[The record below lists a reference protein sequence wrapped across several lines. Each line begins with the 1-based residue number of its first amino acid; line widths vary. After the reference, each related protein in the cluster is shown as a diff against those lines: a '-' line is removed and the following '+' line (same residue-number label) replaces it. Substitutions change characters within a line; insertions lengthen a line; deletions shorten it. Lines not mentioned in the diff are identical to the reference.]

1 VEGIVDETLAS
12 DFRGKL
18 LCKLMCKVASWF
30 KDWDRQ
36 LELAGAT
43 REPDS
48 REKTN
53 IEMDGKSIWYRSFRT
68 EDVLGTASVWNDILM
83 ADVIESKI

>member
-1 VEGIVDETLAS
+1 MEHIVDEIVAS

-43 REPDS
+43 RERDC
-48 REKTN
+48 REKSG

-68 EDVLGTASVWNDILM
+68 EDVIGTASVWNDILM
-83 ADVIESKI
+83 ADVIKPKM